1 MSTNPLV
8 ELARLGQSVW
18 YDNIERKLIQSGEL
32 LRLIEEDE
40 LRGVTSN
47 PAIFEKAISGSDLY
61 KDQLEEMAEQGKT
74 AVEIY
79 EALAISDI
87 QSAADVL
94 RAVYEK
100 TGGTDGFVSLE
111 CSPLLAHDTAGTI
124 DEARRLWRAVDRPNV
139 MIKIPGT
146 PEGMP
151 AIEECIYEG
160 ININITLLFSLESY
174 EQTMQAYIRGLT
186 RRAAEGK
193 PVDNLS
199 SVASFFV
206 SRIDTAVDRQLE
218 QKIGES
224 NSDEERASLSALSG
238 RAAIANAKMA
248 YQKFK
253 EVFHGEPFRELRKR
267 GAQVQRPLWAST
279 STKNPTYRDVY
290 YVEALVARETVN
302 TLPPQTLAAF
312 RDHGEARL
320 TIEDDLEG
328 ERARLAELEAAGISL
343 DQVTD
348 QVLSD
353 GVRLFIEPFE
363 KLIASIESQRAE
375 IVGRTRTTE
384 SAAD

>member
-8 ELARLGQSVW
+8 ELAQLGQSVW

-32 LRLIEEDE
+32 RRLIEEDE

-61 KDQLEEMAEQGKT
+61 KDQLEELARQGKT

-87 QSAADVL
+87 QAAADVL

-111 CSPLLAHDTAGTI
+111 CSPLLAHDTAGTV

-174 EQTMQAYIRGLT
+174 EQTMQAYIRGLA

-193 PVDNLS
+193 PVNNVS

-206 SRIDTAVDRQLE
+206 SRIDTAADRRLE
-218 QKIGES
+218 QKIAES
-224 NSDEERASLSALSG
+224 NSDDERARLSALLG
-238 RAAIANAKMA
+238 RAAIANAKLA

-253 EVFHGEPFRELRKR
+253 EVFHGEPFRELRR
-267 GAQVQRPLWAST
+267 QGAQVQRPLWAST
-279 STKNPTYRDVY
+279 STKNPAYRDVY

-302 TLPPQTLAAF
+302 TLPPQTLVAF
-312 RDHGEARL
+312 RDHGVARL
-320 TIEDDLEG
+320 AIEDDLEG
-328 ERARLAELEAAGISL
+328 ERARLAGLEAAGISL
-343 DQVTD
+343 DEVTD
-348 QVLSD
+348 QVLAD

-375 IVGRTRTTE
+375 IAGRTRANE

>member
-1 MSTNPLV
+1 MSTNRLV

-32 LRLIEEDE
+32 KRMIDEDE

-47 PAIFEKAISGSDLY
+47 PAIFEKAISNSDLY
-61 KDQLEEMAEQGKT
+61 KDQLRELAQSGKS

-79 EALAISDI
+79 EALAIRDI

-94 RAVYEK
+94 DPVYEK
-100 TGGTDGFVSLE
+100 TGGKDGFVSLE
-111 CSPLLAHDTAGTI
+111 CSPLLANDTAGTVE
-124 DEARRLWRAVDRPNV
+124 EARRLWREVARRNV

-146 PEGMP
+146 PAGMP
-151 AIEECIYEG
+151 AIEQCIYEG

-174 EQTMQAYIRGLT
+174 ERTMDAYLSGLA

-193 PVDNLS
+193 PVGGVS

-206 SRIDTAVDRQLE
+206 SRIDTAVDRRLE

-224 NSDEERASLSALSG
+224 ANERERDELRKLMG
-238 RAAIANAKMA
+238 RTAIANAKMA
-248 YQKFK
+248 YQEFK
-253 EVFHGEPFRELRKR
+253 RVFHGERFAPLGAL

-279 STKNPTYRDVY
+279 STKNPAYRDVY
-290 YVEALVARETVN
+290 YVETLIGPETVN

-312 RDHGEARL
+312 RDHGEARV
-320 TIEDDLEG
+320 TIEENLDE
-328 ERARLAELEAAGISL
+328 ERARLARLEQTGISL
-343 DQVTD
+343 DEVTGE
-348 QVLSD
+348 VLAD

-363 KLIASIESQRAE
+363 KLIQAIESQRDQ
-375 IVGRTRTTE
+375 IVNPSRATE

>member
-1 MSTNPLV
+1 MSTNPLF
-8 ELARLGQSVW
+8 ELTQLGQSVW

-32 LRLIEEDE
+32 RRLIEEDE

-61 KDQLEEMAEQGKT
+61 KDQLEDLARQGKT

-174 EQTMQAYIRGLT
+174 EQTMQAYIRGLA

-193 PVDNLS
+193 PVAAVS

-206 SRIDTAVDRQLE
+206 SRIDTAADRRLE

-224 NSDEERASLSALSG
+224 NSDEERARLSALLG

-253 EVFHGEPFRELRKR
+253 QVFHGEPFRELRQQH
-267 GAQVQRPLWAST
+267 AQVQRPLWAST
-279 STKNPTYRDVY
+279 STKNPAYRDVY

-328 ERARLAELEAAGISL
+328 ERARLDGLEAAGISL
-343 DQVTD
+343 DEVTD

-375 IVGRTRTTE
+375 IVGRTQATE

>member
-1 MSTNPLV
+1 
-8 ELARLGQSVW
+8 
-18 YDNIERKLIQSGEL
+18 
-32 LRLIEEDE
+32 
-40 LRGVTSN
+40 
-47 PAIFEKAISGSDLY
+47 
-61 KDQLEEMAEQGKT
+61 MAEADKS

-79 EALAISDI
+79 EALAITDI

-94 RAVYEK
+94 ATVYEK

-124 DEARRLWRAVDRPNV
+124 QEARRLWQALARPNV

-146 PEGMP
+146 AEGIP

-174 EQTMQAYIRGLT
+174 EQTMTAYLRGLG

-193 PVDNLS
+193 AVDRVS

-206 SRIDTAVDRQLE
+206 SRIDTAVDRRLE
-218 QKIGES
+218 KLIGEAD
-224 NSDEERASLSALSG
+224 SDQQRNRFRALLG
-238 RAAIANAKMA
+238 RVAIANAKMA
-248 YQKFK
+248 HQRFK
-253 EVFHGEPFRELRKR
+253 QVFHGQPFAELRAR

-279 STKNPTYRDVY
+279 STKNPAYRDVY
-290 YVEALVARETVN
+290 YVEALIGRETIN

-312 RDHGEARL
+312 RDHGQVRL
-320 TIEDDLEG
+320 TIEEDLDEARALVEQLRGVGIDLDD
-328 ERARLAELEAAGISL
+328 
-343 DQVTD
+343 VTRD
-348 QVLSD
+348 VLSD

-363 KLIASIESQRAE
+363 KLIQSIDKQREE
-375 IVGRTRTTE
+375 IRSRARATD

>member
-1 MSTNPLV
+1 MSNNPLV
-8 ELARLGQSVW
+8 ELAQLGQSVW

-32 LRLIEEDE
+32 RRLIEEDG

-61 KDQLEEMAEQGKT
+61 KDQLEELARQGKT

-87 QSAADVL
+87 QAAADVL
-94 RAVYEK
+94 RAVYDK
-100 TGGTDGFVSLE
+100 TGGADGFVSLE
-111 CSPLLAHDTAGTI
+111 CSPLLAHDTAGTV

-151 AIEECIYEG
+151 AIEESTYEG

-174 EQTMQAYIRGLT
+174 EQTMQAYIRGLE

-193 PVDNLS
+193 PVNGVS

-206 SRIDTAVDRQLE
+206 SRIDTAVDRRLE
-218 QKIGES
+218 QKIAES
-224 NSDEERASLSALSG
+224 DSDDERARLGSLLG

-253 EVFHGEPFRELRKR
+253 QVFHGEPFRELRR
-267 GAQVQRPLWAST
+267 QGAQVQRPLWAST
-279 STKNPTYRDVY
+279 STKNPAYRDVY
-290 YVEALVARETVN
+290 YVETLIARETVN
-302 TLPPQTLAAF
+302 TIPPHTLAAF
-312 RDHGEARL
+312 RDHGQARL
-320 TIEDDLEG
+320 AIEDDLDG
-328 ERARLAELEAAGISL
+328 ERARLAGLEAAGISL
-343 DQVTD
+343 DEVTD
-348 QVLSD
+348 QVLRD
-353 GVRLFIEPFE
+353 AVRLFIEPFE

-375 IVGRTRTTE
+375 IAGRTRANE

>member
-32 LRLIEEDE
+32 RRLIEEDE

-61 KDQLEEMAEQGKT
+61 KDQLKELAEQGKT

-94 RAVYEK
+94 RAVYDK
-100 TGGTDGFVSLE
+100 TGGADGFVSLE

-146 PEGMP
+146 AEGMP

-174 EQTMQAYIRGLT
+174 EQTMQAYIRGLE

-193 PVDNLS
+193 PVDSVS

-224 NSDEERASLSALSG
+224 SSDEERSRLGALLG

-253 EVFHGEPFRELRKR
+253 EVFHGEPFAELRR
-267 GAQVQRPLWAST
+267 AGAQAQRPLWAST
-279 STKNPTYRDVY
+279 STKNPAYRDVY
-290 YVEALVARETVN
+290 YVETLIAPETVN
-302 TLPPQTLAAF
+302 TLPPQTLVAF
-312 RDHGEARL
+312 RDHGQARI
-320 TIEDDLEG
+320 TIEDDLEV
-328 ERARLAELEAAGISL
+328 ERARLAELEAAGVSL
-343 DQVTD
+343 DQVTA

-375 IVGRTRTTE
+375 IVGRSRANE

>member
-1 MSTNPLV
+1 MSINPLV
-8 ELARLGQSVW
+8 ELTQLGQSVW

-32 LRLIEEDE
+32 RRLIDEDE

-61 KDQLEEMAEQGKT
+61 KDQLEELARQGKT

-94 RAVYEK
+94 REVYEK
-100 TGGTDGFVSLE
+100 TGGADGFVSLE
-111 CSPLLAHDTAGTI
+111 CSPLLANDTAGTI

-146 PEGMP
+146 SEGMP

-174 EQTMQAYIRGLT
+174 EQTIEAYIRGLA

-193 PVDNLS
+193 PVETIS

-206 SRIDTAVDRQLE
+206 SRIDTAVDRRLE

-224 NSDEERASLSALSG
+224 KSEEERARLSALLG

-279 STKNPTYRDVY
+279 STKNPAYRDVY

-312 RDHGEARL
+312 RDHGAARL
-320 TIEDDLEG
+320 TIEADLEG
-328 ERARLAELEAAGISL
+328 ERARLDELEAAGVSL
-343 DQVTD
+343 DEVTD
-348 QVLSD
+348 QVLRD

-375 IVGRTRTTE
+375 IVGRTRANE